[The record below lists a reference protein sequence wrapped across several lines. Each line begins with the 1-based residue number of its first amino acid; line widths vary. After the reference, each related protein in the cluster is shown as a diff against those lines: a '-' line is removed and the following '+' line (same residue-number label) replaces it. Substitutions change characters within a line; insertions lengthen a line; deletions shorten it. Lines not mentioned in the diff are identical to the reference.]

1 MLINNIKITLWL
13 KLEKASLEQKSGKN
27 VSYSIVYLK
36 SSNTT
41 SIKSNVT
48 WIKTMRC
55 INHFLLFPRRQ
66 NGRAYIKIRRKN
78 LKTHAGNGGGGGGGL
93 PLPVFQNKWH
103 VIFLS
108 FYTSSYIFIS
118 WVRYSPP
125 LAASHLLIYI
135 LMGRRP
141 SYLVSKIK
149 AKGKFTYILR
159 IPRCIETRQSYVSYI
174 FWTWI
179 KEVKPKAWSLKVI
192 GQTKDYA
199 VQVSLGVP

>member
-13 KLEKASLEQKSGKN
+13 KLKKASLEQKRGKN

-36 SSNTT
+36 SSNAT

-78 LKTHAGNGGGGGGGL
+78 LKAHAGNGGGGGGGL

-108 FYTSSYIFIS
+108 FYTSWYIFIS
-118 WVRYSPP
+118 WVGYSPP
-125 LAASHLLIYI
+125 LAASRLLIYI
-135 LMGRRP
+135 LTCRRP
-141 SYLVSKIK
+141 SWLVSKIK
-149 AKGKFTYILR
+149 AKGKFTYILQ
-159 IPRCIETRQSYVSYI
+159 IPRCIETRQSFIHFLNVN
-174 FWTWI
+174 
-179 KEVKPKAWSLKVI
+179 
-192 GQTKDYA
+192 
-199 VQVSLGVP
+199 

>member
-13 KLEKASLEQKSGKN
+13 KLEKASLEQKRGKN

-36 SSNTT
+36 SSNAT

-78 LKTHAGNGGGGGGGL
+78 LKAYAGKGWGGRGGGL

-103 VIFLS
+103 VIFFVLLHIMIHFYLLS
-108 FYTSSYIFIS
+108 WTFTSIGSFTSFDLYPDVS
-118 WVRYSPP
+118 
-125 LAASHLLIYI
+125 ASFVA
-135 LMGRRP
+135 
-141 SYLVSKIK
+141 S
-149 AKGKFTYILR
+149 F
-159 IPRCIETRQSYVSYI
+159 
-174 FWTWI
+174 
-179 KEVKPKAWSLKVI
+179 
-192 GQTKDYA
+192 
-199 VQVSLGVP
+199 